1 MEQVGIASVSELPTI
16 LPKHREKFPFG
27 SSKSPS
33 AFLVN

>member
-1 MEQVGIASVSELPTI
+1 MEQVGTASVSALPTI
-16 LPKHREKFPFG
+16 LPKHRDKLPFG